1 MRAHRECRFGDGRV
15 RNKLSRTTR
24 WRSMLIA
31 LMTAET
37 SHTEAEP
44 LLRVCRHLVITG
56 LALAAIVTAAPCA
69 FAANSYDNCTGFV
82 DTPDFIPKPGT
93 WCLRQNLVT
102 GITSGAAIWINADH
116 VTIDCNGFALDN
128 SVAGP
133 GTGAAGVLSYGHSE
147 ITVRNCTIQGFA
159 FGLSVIGGALAQGGH
174 VIENNHLLRNRFG
187 GISVEG
193 YGSLIRGNIVV
204 NTGGG
209 TGANGASGISA
220 SGRVD
225 VIDNIVDGVF
235 GDNSL
240 AAFQTLGIYYADAG
254 SVNAV
259 IGAKIEGNRVRNLTQ
274 KGSSPSEGIEVVGH
288 GISVRDNLIGQS
300 SAIVGDGLL
309 CFGDV
314 RVRDNIIKNYGQGMR
329 GVCSDD
335 GGNVAY

>member
-1 MRAHRECRFGDGRV
+1 MHAGRYV
-15 RNKLSRTTR
+15 A
-24 WRSMLIA
+24 IA
-31 LMTAET
+31 GLVVA
-37 SHTEAEP
+37 A
-44 LLRVCRHLVITG
+44 VCGT
-56 LALAAIVTAAPCA
+56 PCGA
-69 FAANSYDNCTGFV
+69 FAANSYDSCIGFI
-82 DTPDFIPKPGT
+82 DAPNFIPKPGT

-102 GITSGAAIWINADH
+102 SITSGAAIWINADN

-133 GTGAAGVLSYGHSE
+133 GTGAAGVLSYGYSE
-147 ITVRNCTIQGFA
+147 VTVRNCTIQGFA
-159 FGLSVIGGALAQGGH
+159 FGLSLIGGVSAKGGY

-193 YGSLIRGNIVV
+193 YGSVIRGNIVV
-204 NTGGG
+204 NTGGQ
-209 TGANGASGISA
+209 GASLPTAISA

-240 AAFQTLGIYYADAG
+240 AAFQTFGIYYAEAG

-259 IGAKIEGNRVRNLTQ
+259 VGAKIEGNRVRNLTQ

-288 GISVRDNLIGQS
+288 GISVRDNLIGQG

-314 RVRDNIIKNYGQGMR
+314 RVRDNVVKNYRQGIR
-329 GVCSDD
+329 GVCTDD
-335 GGNVAY
+335 GGNIVY

>member
-1 MRAHRECRFGDGRV
+1 M
-15 RNKLSRTTR
+15 LS
-24 WRSMLIA
+24 A

-44 LLRVCRHLVITG
+44 LLRVCRHLVIAG
-56 LALAAIVTAAPCA
+56 LVVAMVCGTAFRA
-69 FAANSYDNCTGFV
+69 FAADSYDSCTGFV
-82 DTPDFIPKPGT
+82 DAPNFIPKPGT

-102 GITSGAAIWINADH
+102 NITSGAAIWIKADH
-116 VTIDCNGFALDN
+116 VTIDCNGFTLDN

-133 GTGAAGVLSYGHSE
+133 GTGAAGVLSYGYSE
-147 ITVRNCTIQGFA
+147 IAVPNCAIQGFGTGIA
-159 FGLSVIGGALAQGGH
+159 VIGGTAINGGY
-174 VIENNHLLRNRFG
+174 VIENNHLFRNRFG

-193 YGSLIRGNIVV
+193 YGSVIRGNIVV

-209 TGANGASGISA
+209 PGANGASGISA

-259 IGAKIEGNRVRNLTQ
+259 VGGKIEGNRVRNLTQ
-274 KGSSPSEGIEVVGH
+274 KGSSPSEGIEVMGH